1 MTENQAMSRI
11 ASYCSKAERC
21 TSEVRKKLLAWELE
35 YEIVEKIVASLKKE
49 KFLDDERYCRSFVRD
64 KQRFNK
70 WGKNKIIFELKKKQ
84 IPESL
89 ISSILKEEIEES
101 DFEDSLLKILT
112 TKNQSVNAESD
123 YERYAKLFRF
133 AAGRGFTPDQIK
145 KCLNK
150 LLKEV
155 NEDDFF

>member
-1 MTENQAMSRI
+1 MARI

-21 TSEVRKKLLAWELE
+21 TSDVRKKLLAWELAE
-35 YEIVEKIVASLKKE
+35 DCIQRILSALKKE
-49 KFLDDERYCRSFVRD
+49 DFLNDERFCRSFVRD

-84 IPESL
+84 IPDSL
-89 ISSILKEEIEES
+89 IGTVLKDEVEES
-101 DFEDSLLKILT
+101 DFEDSLIKVLI
-112 TKNQSVNAESD
+112 TKNRSVKADSD
-123 YERYAKLFRF
+123 YDRYAKLFRF

-155 NEDDFF
+155 NEDDFL